1 MSHLGDIF
9 LYVKTLIF
17 GKGMY
22 KLLIQLSDQYIHRAY
37 QLQAL
42 SLDAK
47 DVHEI
52 EKSSLPQELND
63 LIHC

>member
-1 MSHLGDIF
+1 
-9 LYVKTLIF
+9 
-17 GKGMY
+17 MY